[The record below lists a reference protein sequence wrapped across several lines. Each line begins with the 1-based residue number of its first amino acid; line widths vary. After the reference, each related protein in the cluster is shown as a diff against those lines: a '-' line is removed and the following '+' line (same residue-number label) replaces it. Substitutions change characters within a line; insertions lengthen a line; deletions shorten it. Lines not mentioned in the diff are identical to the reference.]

1 MSDYFA
7 EMGWTPLGDGEAP
20 NHLMHMARFLRD
32 YGLWELDEQTQR
44 LPPPASKESVEN
56 LTEIKITERSK
67 QCPVCLKEFETG
79 TVAKTMPCKHSFHKE
94 CILPW
99 LEKTNSCP
107 LCRHELPTD
116 DENYEL
122 YKKEKIR
129 AVQREK
135 DMEILHNSMF
145 S

>member
-1 MSDYFA
+1 MSDYFT
-7 EMGWTPLGDGEAP
+7 EMGRTPLNDGEAP
-20 NHLMHMARFLRD
+20 NHLMHMARFLREF
-32 YGLWELDEQTQR
+32 GFWEMDEQSQR
-44 LPPPASKESVEN
+44 VPPPASKEAVKN
-56 LTEIKITERSK
+56 LTETKITERNK
-67 QCPVCLKEFETG
+67 QCPVCLKEFEIENL
-79 TVAKTMPCKHSFHKE
+79 AKTMPCKHSFHKE

-116 DENYEL
+116 DENYEM
-122 YKKEKIR
+122 YRKEKIR

-135 DMEILHNSMF
+135 EIEILHDSMF